1 MKTKVLIIGF
11 GNIAQRHYKNL
22 KKILPQSEFSVLS
35 KSRKIFNKKLRFL
48 NNLEEAKI
56 FRPNV
61 TIICSPANTHIQYAK
76 IFSEINSNIF
86 IEKPV
91 AINSNQ
97 LKDFLHTVKKKKIT
111 ILTGYNLRF
120 ENSLNL
126 FKKIINSKKNR
137 TNTFCKV
144 RCWTIFAILEKKFIY
159 KICICK

>member
-91 AINSNQ
+91 AINSNFCDVENVYSPGDITPEVQ
-97 LKDFLHTVKKKKIT
+97 GPFALRNWALLRASKLASSSGKD
-111 ILTGYNLRF
+111 GGGGRGWPGC
-120 ENSLNL
+120 S
-126 FKKIINSKKNR
+126 
-137 TNTFCKV
+137 
-144 RCWTIFAILEKKFIY
+144 W
-159 KICICK
+159 